1 MRSAYSCQC
10 CRSELDPARI
20 FAYLV
25 ETDTRDN
32 PTMLAAIRTL
42 PQVDG
47 APLLVCRPCESRL
60 RAARAASAPKR
71 RTRVLVAGGFALVLG
86 FAFAS
91 FRE

>member
-1 MRSAYSCQC
+1 V
-10 CRSELDPARI
+10 EPARV

-25 ETDTRDN
+25 ESDTRDD
-32 PTMLAAIRTL
+32 PALLAAIRTL

-60 RAARAASAPKR
+60 RAGLAAPRR
-71 RTRVLVAGGFALVLG
+71 RTRILLAGGFALVLG
-86 FAFAS
+86 VVFAS